1 MQTIKGR
8 KVTDA
13 QAAVYKVL
21 REFGPMPDH
30 ALVPLAQH
38 VATVHQSSSGI
49 RTRRKELLDA
59 GIIYAD
65 EGHFVSTGSGRSAQV
80 YKAVKRA

>member
-1 MQTIKGR
+1 MPTIKGR
-8 KVTDA
+8 KVTKA
-13 QAAVYKVL
+13 QADVYRVL
-21 REFGPMPDH
+21 RQYGLMPDH

-38 VATVHQSSSGI
+38 ALPVHQSSSGI

-59 GIIYAD
+59 GIIYEAD
-65 EGHFVSTGSGRSAQV
+65 PVVPTGSGRKAKT

>member
-1 MQTIKGR
+1 MKTIKGR

-13 QAAVYKVL
+13 QADVYDVL
-21 REFGPMPDH
+21 RKFGPMPDH

-38 VATVHQSSSGI
+38 ALAVHQSSSGI

-59 GIIYAD
+59 GIIYVD
-65 EGHFVSTGSGRSAQV
+65 KSVVKTGSGRSARV
-80 YKAVKRA
+80 FKAVKR